1 LVAGGFVASVACPG
15 GNVTGF
21 IRIEPP
27 RAARRTVTCSTRF
40 SEMESEKAC
49 DYNDHYDYADDVEN
63 IHRSA
68 PIEECMICARPV
80 LVHSVTSG
88 ERGRLSLFSVE
99 D

>member
-1 LVAGGFVASVACPG
+1 MQSKK
-15 GNVTGF
+15 
-21 IRIEPP
+21 
-27 RAARRTVTCSTRF
+27 S
-40 SEMESEKAC
+40 C
-49 DYNDHYDYADDVEN
+49 DYNDYDHYADDVEN

-68 PIEECMICARPV
+68 PIEECTICARPV

>member
-1 LVAGGFVASVACPG
+1 MRNMG
-15 GNVTGF
+15 
-21 IRIEPP
+21 RP
-27 RAARRTVTCSTRF
+27 RRLLGCRKKSF
-40 SEMESEKAC
+40 SEMESEEPC

-68 PIEECMICARPV
+68 PIEECTICARPV